1 MAGLMSYRCLDTINL
16 KGSPYEKNMGK
27 LSFYLTQNKLL
38 LHLKSNNLNYVKE
51 NNPCRF
57 SEL

>member
-16 KGSPYEKNMGK
+16 TGNLYDKNIGQR
-27 LSFYLTQNKLL
+27 SFYLTQNKLL
-38 LHLKSNNLNYVKE
+38 LHLKSNNLNYVQE